1 MDLPYSFIYDLSKL
15 SQSILTK
22 VVETA
27 SNANLPD
34 IVGNNAKRIVRILKI
49 DQITGLDIS
58 EAITLIQDFIDVQFA
73 NKLQRP
79 RFEGTQRRAILI
91 PHCARAYMD
100 RRCMADFHP
109 EIPSYECKSCTDN
122 CSARKAT
129 EIGKTMGYAVFI
141 IPGGSCSEKILREGN
156 YQGVI
161 GIACGEELKMAV
173 GLLKKMDIAGQ
184 GVFLTKN
191 GCANT
196 NLNLDQLKVVL

>member
-1 MDLPYSFIYDLSKL
+1 MPYSFIYDLSKL
-15 SQSILTK
+15 AQNVLTK
-22 VVETA
+22 VAETA

-34 IVGNNAKRIVRILKI
+34 IVGNNAKKMVNILKI
-49 DQITGLDIS
+49 DQITGLNLS
-58 EAITLIQDFIDVQFA
+58 EAITLTQDFIDVQLA

-79 RFEGTQRRAILI
+79 KFEETKRRAILI
-91 PHCARAYMD
+91 PHCSRAYMD

-109 EIPSYECKSCTDN
+109 EIPSYECKSCNNN
-122 CSARKAT
+122 CSARRAT
-129 EIGKTMGYAVFI
+129 EIGKAMGYDVYI
-141 IPGGSCSEKILREGN
+141 IPGGSCSEKILRQGN

-196 NLNLDQLKVVL
+196 KLNLDHLKTVL